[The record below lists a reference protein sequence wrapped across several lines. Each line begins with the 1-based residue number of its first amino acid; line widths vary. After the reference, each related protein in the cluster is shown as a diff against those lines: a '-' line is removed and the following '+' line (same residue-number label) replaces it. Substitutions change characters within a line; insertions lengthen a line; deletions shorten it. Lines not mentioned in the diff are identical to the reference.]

1 VLTDLNPDRA
11 GEKIQTA
18 EDSMSEELSILG
30 LTGKVALISGGGAGI
45 GLATAELYAR
55 AGMKVVVAEVDP
67 ARVETARVALGDAH
81 LVVEADVRKAADVA
95 DVIEAV
101 KIRFGKLDVLVNN
114 VGDYLGFKKPFEQST
129 EDEWNALYGINLLH
143 MFHMSKAAI
152 PLMRAGGAGGSI
164 INVSTIE
171 AFRGIPL
178 TVVYSAFKAAIT
190 GFTQSLAVELGQHGI
205 RVNAIAPET
214 TNSAQIVA
222 TPRVPAENRDYLKRW
237 FPIGRF
243 GEGADSA
250 GAALFLA
257 SDTLSGWVS
266 GTTIHVDGGVLAAGA
281 WSRQPDE
288 AGWTHLP
295 NNESV
300 GYTPRP
306 HAR

>member
-1 VLTDLNPDRA
+1 MTSA
-11 GEKIQTA
+11 
-18 EDSMSEELSILG
+18 EELSILG
-30 LTGKVALISGGGAGI
+30 LAGKVAIVTGGGAGI
-45 GLATAELYAR
+45 GRATAELYAR
-55 AGMKVVVAEVDP
+55 AGMKVAVAEIDP
-67 ARVETARVALGDAH
+67 ARAASARTALGDDH

-95 DVIEAV
+95 RVVEAV
-101 KIRFGKLDVLVNN
+101 GARYGRLDVLVNN
-114 VGDYLGFKKPFEQST
+114 VGDYLGFKTPFEQST
-129 EDEWNALYGINLLH
+129 QAEWDALYGINLLH

-171 AFRGIPL
+171 AFRGIPM
-178 TVVYSAFKAAIT
+178 TVVYSAFKAAVT

-222 TPRVPAENRDYLKRW
+222 TPRVPPENLEHLKRW

-281 WSRQPDE
+281 WMRMPGDD
-288 AGWTHLP
+288 AWTHLP
-295 NNESV
+295 VIEAD

-306 HAR
+306 HARKG

>member
-1 VLTDLNPDRA
+1 
-11 GEKIQTA
+11 
-18 EDSMSEELSILG
+18 MSDELSILG
-30 LTGKVALISGGGAGI
+30 LQGKVALVTGGGAGI
-45 GLATAELYAR
+45 GRATAELYAR
-55 AGMKVVVAEVDP
+55 AGMKVVVAEIDP
-67 ARVETARVALGDAH
+67 ARVAALRETLGNEH
-81 LVVEADVRKAADVA
+81 LVVEADVCKSADVA
-95 DVIEAV
+95 KVVAAV
-101 KIRFGKLDVLVNN
+101 KDRFGGLDVLVNN
-114 VGDYLGFKKPFEQST
+114 VGDYLGYKTEFEHST
-129 EDEWNALYGINLLH
+129 EAEWEALYGVNLLH

-152 PLMRAGGAGGSI
+152 PLMRAGGTGGAI

-171 AFRGIPL
+171 AFRGIPM

-190 GFTQSLAVELGQHGI
+190 GFTQSLAVELGQYGI

-222 TPRVPAENRDYLKRW
+222 TPRVPPENRDYLKRW

-243 GEGADSA
+243 GEGSDSA

-257 SDTLSGWVS
+257 SDLLSGWVS

-281 WSRQPDE
+281 WSRLPGD

-295 NNESV
+295 VIESD

-306 HAR
+306 HAK

>member
-1 VLTDLNPDRA
+1 
-11 GEKIQTA
+11 
-18 EDSMSEELSILG
+18 MSDELSILG
-30 LTGKVALISGGGAGI
+30 LAGKVALVTGGGAGI
-45 GLATAELYAR
+45 GRATAELYAR
-55 AGMKVVVAEVDP
+55 AGMRVAVAEIEP
-67 ARVETARVALGDAH
+67 ARVEAVREVLGEGH
-81 LVVEADVRKAADVA
+81 LVVEADVRKSGDVA
-95 DVIEAV
+95 RVISAV
-101 KIRFGKLDVLVNN
+101 TERFGRLDVLVNN
-114 VGDYLGFKKPFEQST
+114 VGDYLGFKTEFEHSS
-129 EDEWNALYGINLLH
+129 EAEWEALYGINLLH

-152 PLMRAGGAGGSI
+152 PLMRAGGSGSI

-171 AFRGIPL
+171 AFRGIPM

-222 TPRVPAENRDYLKRW
+222 TPRVPPENRDYLGRW

-243 GEGADSA
+243 GEGSDSA

-281 WSRQPDE
+281 WARLPGS

-295 NNESV
+295 VIESD